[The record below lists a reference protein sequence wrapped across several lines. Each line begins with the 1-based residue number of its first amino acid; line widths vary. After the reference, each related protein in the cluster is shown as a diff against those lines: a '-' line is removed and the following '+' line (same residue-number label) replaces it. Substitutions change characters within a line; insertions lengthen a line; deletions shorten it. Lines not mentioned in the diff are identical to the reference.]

1 MLFNVVSPIAVQ
13 IDADSFKEAIKQFAK
28 LHYHMNL
35 SSIIIRDQMNRNYRA
50 DLRYYSD
57 LGRRKVGIDMYPT
70 SFPFLP
76 IVMSN
81 N

>member
-1 MLFNVVSPIAVQ
+1 MLFSVVSPIAVQ

-35 SSIIIRDQMNRNYRA
+35 SSIIIRDQMNRNYQA

-57 LGRRKVGIDMYPT
+57 LGRRKVGIDMYPV
-70 SFPFLP
+70 SYPFVP
-76 IVMSN
+76 IVMTD
-81 N
+81 